1 MTTTFIVTE
10 AFAASVLEI
19 KNPWFIVGKDGGP
32 VILGVFAGRAA
43 ARAANA
49 PPNGLA
55 GKIVS
60 LNEITLKTVAPIA
73 AVEEPKAKRVKAEA
87 KPIEN
92 RSTVESPCR
101 LVWDLADKMTGAA
114 RKDVIAAAQEKG
126 VAFYTART
134 QYQLWR
140 QVQKEMAEREAAAK
154 K

>member
-1 MTTTFIVTE
+1 MTTTYIVTE
-10 AFAASVLEI
+10 AFAASVREI
-19 KNPWFIVGKDGGP
+19 KNPWFIVNADY
-32 VILGVFAGRAA
+32 VVGVYAGRAA
-43 ARAANA
+43 ARAAKA
-49 PPNGLA
+49 TGLA

-60 LNEITLKTVAPIA
+60 LNEITLKTA
-73 AVEEPKAKRVKAEA
+73 AVEEPKAKRVKAET
-87 KPIEN
+87 KPIVN

-101 LVWDLADKMTGAA
+101 LVWDLADKMAGAA

-140 QVQKEMAEREAAAK
+140 QVQKEMSEREAAK

>member
-19 KNPWFIVGKDGGP
+19 KNPWFIVNADY
-32 VILGVFAGRAA
+32 VVGVYAGRAA
-43 ARAANA
+43 ARAAKA
-49 PPNGLA
+49 TGLA

-60 LNEITLKTVAPIA
+60 LNEITFETAAMIA
-73 AVEEPKAKRVKAEA
+73 AVEEPKAKRVKTET

-101 LVWDLADKMTGAA
+101 LVWDLADKMVGAA